1 MVGSENGF
9 AVVDVETTGVGK
21 QDRVI
26 EIAVVLLDRHL
37 RVTDEYETLID
48 PQRDLGPT
56 HVHGITPAMISMAP
70 TFEEIASAVAE
81 RINGRVLVAHNLA
94 FEVRMLRLEFDRQ
107 RVIFDPGLG
116 VCTLKLT
123 KQKLPE
129 ACRMLQVAP
138 PLHHLSLI
146 HI

>member
-48 PQRDLGPT
+48 P
-56 HVHGITPAMISMAP
+56 HVISD
-70 TFEEIASAVAE
+70 
-81 RINGRVLVAHNLA
+81 R
-94 FEVRMLRLEFDRQ
+94 RMSMVSRQ
-107 RVIFDPGLG
+107 
-116 VCTLKLT
+116 
-123 KQKLPE
+123 Q
-129 ACRMLQVAP
+129 
-138 PLHHLSLI
+138 
-146 HI
+146 